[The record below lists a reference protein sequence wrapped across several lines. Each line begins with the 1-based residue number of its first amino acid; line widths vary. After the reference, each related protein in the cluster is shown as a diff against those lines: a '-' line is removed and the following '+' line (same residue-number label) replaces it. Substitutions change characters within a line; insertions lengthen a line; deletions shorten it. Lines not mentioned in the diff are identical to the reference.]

1 MHNFWQDLRYGA
13 RSIGK
18 NPGFAILAILALA
31 LGIGANTAIFSV
43 VNSVLLRPLGYADPG
58 RLVVIL
64 HEGKFPVSPADYLDW
79 RKHSSSFEQLAAA
92 QLCGATLTGS
102 EHAEELAGMQVS
114 VNLFDTLRV
123 PPVRVR
129 TFEAPDDQP
138 ASEH

>member
-1 MHNFWQDLRYGA
+1 MQNFWQDFRYSV

-43 VNSVLLRPLGYADPG
+43 GNSVLLRPLGYADPS

-79 RKHSSSFEQLAAA
+79 RKQSRSFEQLAAE
-92 QLCGATLTGS
+92 QLWGATLTGH
-102 EHAEELAGMQVS
+102 EHAEQLVGMQ
-114 VNLFDTLRV
+114 
-123 PPVRVR
+123 
-129 TFEAPDDQP
+129 A
-138 ASEH
+138 